1 VHSWRWRNTSEK
13 PEINEELRALVKTAI
28 DSVRAGLENTQC
40 GLVGVIEFDFAVV
53 KTKEAKGGFRFLNI
67 GECSG
72 QYSKEVMSRIKFNA
86 IGSKNQIAIRL
97 GGTW

>member
-1 VHSWRWRNTSEK
+1 
-13 PEINEELRALVKTAI
+13 
-28 DSVRAGLENTQC
+28 VRAELQDKERGLL
-40 GLVGVIEFDFAVV
+40 GLIEFDFAVV

-72 QYSKEVMSRIKFNA
+72 QYSKEVMSRIKFNI
-86 IGSKNQIAIRL
+86 IGNKNQIAIKF

>member
-1 VHSWRWRNTSEK
+1 MKNMNEK
-13 PEINEELRALVKTAI
+13 TEINEDLRALVRTTI
-28 DSVRAGLENTQC
+28 DSAKAGLQGTGC
-40 GLVGVIEFDFAVV
+40 GLIGLIEFDFAVV

-72 QYSKEVMSRIKFNA
+72 QYSKEIMSRIKFNVIGNNNELA
-86 IGSKNQIAIRL
+86 IGF